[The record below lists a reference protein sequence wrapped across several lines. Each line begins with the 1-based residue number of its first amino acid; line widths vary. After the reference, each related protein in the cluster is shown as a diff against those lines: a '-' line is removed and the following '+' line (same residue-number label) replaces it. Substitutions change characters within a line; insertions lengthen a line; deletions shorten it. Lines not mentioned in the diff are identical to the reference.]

1 MPADPAPVVRSDG
14 VDFRVADRAGVTGV
28 RLEVDWS
35 LGPTDPEF
43 VRAGDGWSL
52 HLPRPAVDRLEYQL
66 GMRSATGTAG
76 ITDPGNPH
84 RVDNPFGDRSEIR
97 FPEYAPPRWLTT
109 ESVGTTRRI
118 TTPRAELAAAVPI
131 ALWTPPGLDPDT
143 PAPLL
148 LAHDG
153 SDLAGRGS
161 LLRWAS
167 HAVGAHPFRIA
178 MLDPA
183 PGLRNDWCAASPVY
197 ADHLAAVV
205 VPAIRAEIAVA
216 HTVGLGAS
224 LGALSMLAVQ
234 RRHPELLD
242 GLALQSGSYF
252 TGVLDPQESG
262 FEFFGRICAAVADLA
277 AGPARR
283 AGRVL
288 LTCGSVEENLSNNRM
303 MAAALARQGYRVQVH
318 EVPDAHTMIGWRDA
332 WSPGLERLLDPAA
345 VGGAGH

>member
-1 MPADPAPVVRSDG
+1 MPADPATVFDSDG
-14 VDFRVADRAGVTGV
+14 VDFRVAHAPGVTGV

-43 VRAGDGWSL
+43 VRTKDVWSL
-52 HLPRPAVDRLEYQL
+52 HLPRPAANRLEYQL
-66 GMRSATGTAG
+66 TLRSGDSTSW
-76 ITDPGNPH
+76 ITDPGNAH
-84 RVDNPFGDRSEIR
+84 QVANPFGAKSEIC
-97 FPEYAPPRWLTT
+97 FPGYVPPPWLPV
-109 ESVGTTRRI
+109 EPVGAVRSI
-118 TTPRAELAAAVPI
+118 DTPPGRLAAAVPTT
-131 ALWTPPGLDPDT
+131 LWTPPGLDPNT

-153 SDLAGRGS
+153 SDMAARGS

-167 HAVGAHPFRIA
+167 RVVGARPFRIA

-183 PGLRNDWCAASPVY
+183 PGLRNDWYAASPGY

-205 VPAIRAEIAVA
+205 VPAIRAEVAVR

-224 LGALSMLAVQ
+224 LGALSMLAAQ

-242 GLALQSGSYF
+242 ALALQSGSYF

-262 FEFFGRICAAVADLA
+262 YEFFAQICAAVADLA

-283 AGRVL
+283 PGRVL
-288 LTCGSVEENLSNNRM
+288 LTCGAIEENLANNRM
-303 MAAALARQGYRVQVH
+303 MAAALARQGYRVDVH

-332 WSPGLERLLDPAA
+332 WSPGLEQLLDPAA
-345 VGGAGH
+345 VDEELA